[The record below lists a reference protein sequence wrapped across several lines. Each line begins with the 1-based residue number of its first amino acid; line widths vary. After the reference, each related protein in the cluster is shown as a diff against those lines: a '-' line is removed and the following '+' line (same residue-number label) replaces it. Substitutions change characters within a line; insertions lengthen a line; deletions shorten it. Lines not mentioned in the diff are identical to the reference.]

1 MPAVQLARLKAEIQ
15 DLSWQFANP
24 AEYSQ
29 GLRELLE
36 RYADRVYRPSE
47 TQPRLKRVQGFRVPA
62 LVLNQIELE
71 LERLSRENPGASLLL
86 AEALWK
92 QPYAESHLLAAF
104 LLGRAPLS
112 PPEAVL
118 ERLRTW
124 CQAGEDA
131 QLTAEVLKQGSAR
144 LRREQPELWL
154 QFAREWLVVP
164 QLAYQKLGLRAL
176 LPAIADREFE
186 NLPPIYPLITPFL
199 KGNPAA
205 IQDELHEILQALARR
220 SPNETVFFLRQL
232 LNLGLPANS
241 LRLIRRLLPAFSREY
256 QASLR
261 SLLLAAGSP
270 PTENS
275 HTG

>member
-92 QPYAESHLLAAF
+92 QPYRNLTAGGFFNGQGALSTTRS
-104 LLGRAPLS
+104 RAGTP
-112 PPEAVL
+112 A
-118 ERLRTW
+118 RLVPGWR
-124 CQAGEDA
+124 DA

-144 LRREQPELWL
+144 LRRDQHELWL
-154 QFAREWLVVP
+154 QFARGGW
-164 QLAYQKLGLRAL
+164 
-176 LPAIADREFE
+176 
-186 NLPPIYPLITPFL
+186 
-199 KGNPAA
+199 
-205 IQDELHEILQALARR
+205 
-220 SPNETVFFLRQL
+220 
-232 LNLGLPANS
+232 
-241 LRLIRRLLPAFSREY
+241 
-256 QASLR
+256 
-261 SLLLAAGSP
+261 
-270 PTENS
+270 
-275 HTG
+275 